1 MIQLTDSLKAW
12 GSPDFR
18 QVLEN
23 EIEQL
28 DISDLPL
35 QQGLSQTSMVS
46 DSRFSVMII
55 DVREEADSI
64 GVKAGIFY
72 QGVIAGCSCADD
84 PTPVTEQSEYCEI
97 RFDIDRQT
105 AETTVTLLPDPVEGS
120 G

>member
-18 QVLEN
+18 QVLQN

-46 DSRFSVMII
+46 DSRFNVMII

-84 PTPVTEQSEYCEI
+84 PTPVEEQAEYCVVWLSI
-97 RFDIDRQT
+97 GKHA
-105 AETTVTLLPDPVEGS
+105 AETTVTLLPE
-120 G
+120 